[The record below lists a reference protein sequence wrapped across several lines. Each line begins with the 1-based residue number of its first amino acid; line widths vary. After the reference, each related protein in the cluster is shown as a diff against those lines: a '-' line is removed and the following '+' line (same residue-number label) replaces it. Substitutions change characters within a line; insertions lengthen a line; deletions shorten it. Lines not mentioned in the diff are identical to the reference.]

1 VGVEQGPSVGSAAA
15 ASSVHSDE
23 HSALSD
29 ADVRQ
34 SRQWLRLRTW
44 WLLVAAVLALGIAV
58 GAAFLTRQPSRIVN
72 LIIPPDRMATAQ
84 ISEPPLIGAVAR
96 RSYDTWI
103 ESLSCACDGGN
114 VAVSTGP
121 ALRSELRTLQ
131 RLQRNVQHW
140 AITPRTWQVDWIH
153 LKSPTSAQ
161 LQVSGDDTRVLYQGL
176 VAVKRVSGTF
186 RTRYHVIRLG
196 SGWKITD
203 AAAAHSNRHTAM
215 ISGGPRLSAQA
226 AFILDDRTGHAL
238 YAYHADTERLVGSTA
253 KMLTAIVAL
262 GRINLETPV
271 TVPADAMV
279 GGTSANLF
287 VGERMLARQL
297 FYGMLLPSGNDA
309 ARTLAEAVA
318 GSIPAFARL
327 MNVEAGR
334 LQLRHSHFVVPEGLD
349 YQGQYSTARDLAL
362 IGHALL
368 RRPFLAGVVRTRFYH
383 ATSADNLYSYDWT
396 NLNQLLRLYPGAIGV
411 KTGTTPGAG
420 ANLVAAAVLGNRRI
434 IAVILGDS
442 VAARYPDAMS
452 LLNYGW
458 RLLGSSSRQAS
469 PRP

>member
-1 VGVEQGPSVGSAAA
+1 M
-15 ASSVHSDE
+15 
-23 HSALSD
+23 
-29 ADVRQ
+29 
-34 SRQWLRLRTW
+34 RLRTW
-44 WLLVAAVLALGIAV
+44 WLLGAAVLALGLAV
-58 GAAFLTRQPSRIVN
+58 SAAFLTRQPSRIVN

-84 ISEPPLIGAVAR
+84 VSEPPLIRALAR

-114 VAVSTGP
+114 IAVSTGP
-121 ALRSELRTLQ
+121 TLRNELRTL
-131 RLQRNVQHW
+131 RKLQRNVQHW
-140 AITPRTWQVDWIH
+140 AITPKTWQVDWIH

-176 VAVKRVSGTF
+176 VPIKRMSGTF
-186 RTRYHVIRLG
+186 RTRYGVVRLG
-196 SGWKITD
+196 SVWKITRD
-203 AAAAHSNRHTAM
+203 IPAHSHRHTVV

-238 YAYHADTERLVGSTA
+238 YAYNADTERLVGSTA

-262 GRINLETPV
+262 AHINLDTSV
-271 TVPADAMV
+271 TVPADAFA

-309 ARTLAEAVA
+309 ARTLAEASA
-318 GSIPAFARL
+318 GSIPTFARL

-334 LQLRHSHFVVPEGLD
+334 LHLRHSHFVVPEGLD
-349 YQGQYSTARDLAL
+349 YQGQYSSARDLAL

-368 RRPFLAGVVRTRFYH
+368 RRPFLAAVVRTRFYH
-383 ATSADNLYSYDWT
+383 ATSVDKLYSHDWI
-396 NLNQLLRLYPGAIGV
+396 NLNQLLRSYPGAIGI

-420 ANLVAAAVLGNRRI
+420 ANLVAGAVRGNRRI
-434 IAVILGDS
+434 IAVIVADS
-442 VAARYPDAMS
+442 VTARYADAMS
-452 LLNYGW
+452 LLDYGW
-458 RLLGSSSRQAS
+458 RLLGYPSRVVS
-469 PRP
+469 K